1 MFIIDIMMAISN
13 WLWGWP
19 LLILTSAVAVYLS
32 VRFKFFQ
39 FTRFG
44 HAMKNTFGKIFDKGD
59 GEGDISPFQA
69 CCTALASTLGVGNI
83 AGVSVAIATG
93 GPGAVFWMWAVALMG
108 FIVKFSEITLGMAYR
123 ERDPET
129 GRWHGGFYWYVR
141 RGLGKSWKWLGIF
154 WAVILGCAMVFAP
167 AVQANSVVEAIRV
180 SFDVPGWIVGVIF
193 AVIMAVVLVG
203 GIKSISSF
211 AEKVVP
217 LMALAYVIGSIF
229 ILVKFGSNIPH
240 VFAMIFEYAFTPMAA
255 TGGFAG
261 STVMLAIRWGL
272 ARGVYSNEAGTGM
285 APLAHSSSSAN
296 HPVKQGLWGISEV
309 FVDTIIVCTMTAL
322 VVLCTGVWTEGGTGA
337 ALTATAFGAGFGN
350 AIAGTVFVVAIITFF
365 AFTTALVNVYYG
377 EICMTVLGGKKFIL
391 PYRLLG
397 CAFAIIGSVGAL
409 SVLWNLFD
417 FFFGVCAVC
426 NLVVCFLMRKQI
438 GALYSN
444 EAGTGMAP
452 LAHSSS
458 SANHP
463 VKQGLWGISEVF
475 VDTIIVCTMTAL
487 VVLCTGV
494 WTEGGTG
501 AALTA
506 TAFGAG
512 FGNAIAGTV
521 FVVAIITFFAFTTAL
536 VNVYYGEICMTVL
549 GGKKFILPYRLLGCA
564 FAIIGSVGAL
574 SVLWNLF
581 DFFFGVCAVCNLVVC
596 FLMRKQIGALI
607 NDYLTRLKSGKWE
620 PTSEAAANAI
630 PELWVNDK
638 AAK

>member
-272 ARGVYSNEAGTGM
+272 ARGVYSNEAGTG
-285 APLAHSSSSAN
+285 
-296 HPVKQGLWGISEV
+296 
-309 FVDTIIVCTMTAL
+309 
-322 VVLCTGVWTEGGTGA
+322 
-337 ALTATAFGAGFGN
+337 
-350 AIAGTVFVVAIITFF
+350 
-365 AFTTALVNVYYG
+365 
-377 EICMTVLGGKKFIL
+377 
-391 PYRLLG
+391 
-397 CAFAIIGSVGAL
+397 
-409 SVLWNLFD
+409 
-417 FFFGVCAVC
+417 
-426 NLVVCFLMRKQI
+426 
-438 GALYSN
+438 
-444 EAGTGMAP
+444 
-452 LAHSSS
+452 
-458 SANHP
+458 
-463 VKQGLWGISEVF
+463 
-475 VDTIIVCTMTAL
+475 
-487 VVLCTGV
+487 
-494 WTEGGTG
+494 

-638 AAK
+638 TAK

>member
-1 MFIIDIMMAISN
+1 MKFAIVDLGSN
-13 WLWGWP
+13 T
-19 LLILTSAVAVYLS
+19 IRLS
-32 VRFKFFQ
+32 VY
-39 FTRFG
+39 
-44 HAMKNTFGKIFDKGD
+44 NTLPEGGFDLLFSEKEMAGLVSYVH
-59 GEGDISPFQA
+59 GGVLSPEGIQRACGAIRDFQA
-69 CCTALASTLGVGNI
+69 LLRQFDLDAPHVFATASLRNIRNTEEAVEQIRAATGVG
-83 AGVSVAIATG
+83 V
-93 GPGAVFWMWAVALMG
+93 
-108 FIVKFSEITLGMAYR
+108 
-123 ERDPET
+123 
-129 GRWHGGFYWYVR
+129 
-141 RGLGKSWKWLGIF
+141 
-154 WAVILGCAMVFAP
+154 
-167 AVQANSVVEAIRV
+167 AIRV

-438 GALYSN
+438 GAL
-444 EAGTGMAP
+444 
-452 LAHSSS
+452 
-458 SANHP
+458 
-463 VKQGLWGISEVF
+463 
-475 VDTIIVCTMTAL
+475 
-487 VVLCTGV
+487 
-494 WTEGGTG
+494 
-501 AALTA
+501 
-506 TAFGAG
+506 
-512 FGNAIAGTV
+512 
-521 FVVAIITFFAFTTAL
+521 
-536 VNVYYGEICMTVL
+536 
-549 GGKKFILPYRLLGCA
+549 
-564 FAIIGSVGAL
+564 
-574 SVLWNLF
+574 
-581 DFFFGVCAVCNLVVC
+581 
-596 FLMRKQIGALI
+596 I